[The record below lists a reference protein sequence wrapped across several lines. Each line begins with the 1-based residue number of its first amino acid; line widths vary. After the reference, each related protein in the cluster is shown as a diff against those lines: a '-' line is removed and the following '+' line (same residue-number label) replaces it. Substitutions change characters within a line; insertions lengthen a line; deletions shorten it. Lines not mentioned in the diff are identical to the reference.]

1 LSIPSLLFLQTS
13 DERMV
18 IIQAAEVVENVQF
31 GPAQLALFRVH
42 NRVLE
47 VSKEGEQSAE
57 RAGDTYEESYIHI
70 FI

>member
-1 LSIPSLLFLQTS
+1 
-13 DERMV
+13 MV

-47 VSKEGEQSAE
+47 VSKKGSSLRNELATHMKKKLEAL
-57 RAGDTYEESYIHI
+57 
-70 FI
+70 